1 MSLELIKCSRCGN
14 DFPKKRK
21 DLYGY
26 DFCVKCSDVAPVV
39 GRVVVIGEGDYTA
52 TELDVLDQ
60 TTARRLQELENL
72 SKGVK
77 NVPVEILN
85 FEEETVS
92 DDAKALEEAVHKV
105 LDEDLVEEIEDEE
118 EIEEDIYEEEDE
130 D

>member
-1 MSLELIKCSRCGN
+1 MSLEQIRCTRCGG

-21 DLYGY
+21 ELYGY
-26 DFCVKCSDVAPVV
+26 DFCTKCSDVSPVV
-39 GRVVVIGEGDYTA
+39 GRVIVIGEGDYTA

-60 TTARRLQELENL
+60 TTARRLQELENF

-92 DDAKALEEAVHKV
+92 DDARALEEVVHKA
-105 LDEDLVEEIEDEE
+105 LDEDLVEEIEELEE
-118 EIEEDIYEEEDE
+118 EEDIYEEDE
-130 D
+130 E

>member
-1 MSLELIKCSRCGN
+1 MSLEQIRCTRCGG

-21 DLYGY
+21 ELYGY
-26 DFCVKCSDVAPVV
+26 DFCVKCSDVSPVV
-39 GRVVVIGEGDYTA
+39 GRVIVIGEGDYTA

-60 TTARRLQELENL
+60 TTARRLQELENF

-92 DDAKALEEAVHKV
+92 DDARALEEVVHKA
-105 LDEDLVEEIEDEE
+105 LDEDLVEEIEELEE
-118 EIEEDIYEEEDE
+118 EEDIYEEDE
-130 D
+130 E